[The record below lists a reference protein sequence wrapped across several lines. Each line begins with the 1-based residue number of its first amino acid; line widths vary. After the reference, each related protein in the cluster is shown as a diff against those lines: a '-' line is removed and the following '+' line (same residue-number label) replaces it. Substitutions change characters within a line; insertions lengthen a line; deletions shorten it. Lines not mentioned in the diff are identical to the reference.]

1 MRTRLEFSGALL
13 LSLAVAVGL
22 TACADPYPL
31 GGVRAIP
38 AAGPGPGGPWGMR
51 GGPGMRGHG
60 PGMGGYGPGMRGY
73 GPGMRGYG
81 GMMGGPGLRHRW
93 AMMQGIPAS
102 YQGLRDPLPADQRVI
117 TEGRALFLANCSSC
131 HGDQGEGDGPAAAG
145 LSPPPANL
153 RWTVR
158 RPMAGDGYLMWAIGE
173 GGIQMGS
180 AMPAFKDT
188 LSEADRWKII
198 RFLRS
203 L

>member
-1 MRTRLEFSGALL
+1 MRTRLQLSGAFLL
-13 LSLAVAVGL
+13 CLAIAVGL
-22 TACADPYPL
+22 SACADPYPL

-60 PGMGGYGPGMRGY
+60 SGMRGY

-81 GMMGGPGLRHRW
+81 GRMMGGPGLRHRW

-102 YQGLRDPLPADQRVI
+102 YQELSNPLPADQRVI
-117 TEGRALFLANCSSC
+117 TEGKTLFLANCSAC
-131 HGDQGEGDGPAAAG
+131 HGEQGEGDGPAAAG
-145 LSPPPANL
+145 MSPPPANL
-153 RWTVR
+153 RWVVR

-173 GGIQMGS
+173 GGVQIGS
-180 AMPAFKDT
+180 AMPAFKDA
-188 LSEADRWKII
+188 LSESDRWKII
-198 RFLRS
+198 RFLRT